1 MMTISIQDA
10 QAKLPEL
17 IHGLTAG
24 EEVVIVENNQPV
36 AKLVGGKPASRMPRQ
51 RGSAK
56 GKLTIHSDDEDHLDD
71 FKEYMP

>member
-1 MMTISIQDA
+1 MTTISVQDA

-36 AKLVGGKPASRMPRQ
+36 AKLVGEKPAARMPRQ

-56 GKLTIHSDDEDHLDD
+56 GKLTIHSEDDEHLDD